1 MWNYP
6 SICSCVILTHAC
18 DVDVTNTALNR
29 HLSHVLNTF
38 FLSLQVF
45 LLLWWHFRWVL
56 LQEKVEYRLLSVTNS
71 ENCISLRMPCK
82 CNLWLVRLPELLF
95 NVSRLVP
102 AIFHHRYLSPS
113 GVRVT
118 CEPSSRSLLGLII
131 ETPGMTSKRQWI
143 RFSLII
149 PCTY

>member
-1 MWNYP
+1 MELSEYLFLCDLNACVWCRCNKH
-6 SICSCVILTHAC
+6 CSESPLESCSKHI
-18 DVDVTNTALNR
+18 
-29 HLSHVLNTF
+29 
-38 FLSLQVF
+38 FLSMQVF
-45 LLLWWHFRWVL
+45 LLLWWHLHWVL